1 MKVGSI
7 VFARYPRRDGAGMG
21 IVIEYVKGGQQ
32 DFGLI
37 ASRAKVYW
45 SVNGEIS
52 WVRSWDLEE
61 VCK

>member
-21 IVIEYVKGGQQ
+21 IVMEYMKGGQQ

-37 ASRAKVYW
+37 APRAKVYW
-45 SVNGEIS
+45 SVTGKIA
-52 WVRSWDLEE
+52 WLRSWDLEE

>member
-37 ASRAKVYW
+37 ASRA
-45 SVNGEIS
+45 
-52 WVRSWDLEE
+52 
-61 VCK
+61 